1 MKIQRLDSSKVN
13 FTMKE
18 LLLNLA
24 ALYTTNAAFLEL
36 LEYWGEPQEMISPKQ
51 KTRRL
56 KTISYESDDD
66 NRISN
71 VGGKGYS
78 DMIKN
83 TSLKRLKP
91 QNFRSS
97 VHLEPL
103 QQLDSLPKPSANISV
118 YNLRAQNELEA
129 IKKFKRDQ
137 LDQEQ
142 KKHQM
147 ELKRRSLSE

>member
-1 MKIQRLDSSKVN
+1 
-13 FTMKE
+13 MKE
-18 LLLNLA
+18 NLLNLA
-24 ALYTTNAAFLEL
+24 KINTNNYAFLKL
-36 LEYWGEPQEMISPKQ
+36 LEYWGDPQEMISPKQ

-56 KTISYESDDD
+56 KTIQYDSDDD

-78 DMIKN
+78 EMIKPMGI
-83 TSLKRLKP
+83 KRLKP
-91 QNFRSS
+91 NRSS

-103 QQLDSLPKPSANISV
+103 QSLDPQPKASISTSISV

-129 IKKFKRDQ
+129 IKRFKLDR

-147 ELKRRSLSE
+147 ELKKRSLSE